1 MDALFCTLLL
11 KKPHKMLRKAKNN
24 NSFLKSKMDNL
35 CQMKNLE
42 LKET

>member
-1 MDALFCTLLL
+1 
-11 KKPHKMLRKAKNN
+11 MLRKAKNN
-24 NSFLKSKMDNL
+24 NSFLKSKTDNL